1 MNADVSHQTQS
12 QTQQQTAHGAVD
24 QDHGHVIAMPAP
36 THWPLV
42 MAVGLSLTLAGLV
55 TNAMIS
61 AIGVVMAIAG
71 AVGWFRDVLPHEA
84 HELLPVTAEEIAI
97 DRQGRRVAR
106 ADYGVGE
113 REQLP
118 AATYPISSGI
128 KGGFA
133 GGTVMIVLAEIY
145 GILRFHSIW
154 YVVNLLGGAGVA
166 GWNAP
171 TEQDLARFHLAA
183 TLIAIV
189 IHTASA
195 FLVGLL
201 YGALLPIMPRRPIL
215 LGGLIAPAL
224 WTGLL
229 HSILGLLNPFFDDH
243 INWYWF
249 ALSQVGFGIV
259 AGWVVTKQGRLK
271 SLRGAPLAVRMGVEV
286 AHPGQ
291 APPDTKP
298 GDGEGRP

>member
-1 MNADVSHQTQS
+1 MSIDVQHAPGQGP
-12 QTQQQTAHGAVD
+12 HGSEHASNV
-24 QDHGHVIAMPAP
+24 VAMPAP
-36 THWPLV
+36 TQWPLV
-42 MAVGLSLTLAGLV
+42 LAVGLTLLFAGLV

-61 AIGVVMAIAG
+61 ALGLVLAVAGV
-71 AVGWFRDVLPHEA
+71 VGWFHQVLPHEA
-84 HELLPVTAEEIAI
+84 HELVPVTDEEIAI
-97 DRQGRRVAR
+97 DREARRVTR
-106 ADYGVGE
+106 AEVFSGG
-113 REQLP
+113 RAQMPLR
-118 AATYPISSGI
+118 TYPISSGV

-145 GILRFHSIW
+145 GVLRFHSIW

-166 GWNAP
+166 GWNSP
-171 TEQDLARFHLAA
+171 TEHELASFHLAA

-189 IHTASA
+189 IHTASS

-201 YGALLPIMPRRPIL
+201 YGALLPIMPTRPIL

-229 HSILGLLNPFFDDH
+229 HSILGLLNPFFDNH

-259 AGWVVTKQGRLK
+259 AGWVVAKQGHIER
-271 SLRGAPLAVRMGVEV
+271 LRGVPLTVRLGVER
-286 AHPGQ
+286 P
-291 APPDTKP
+291 APPP
-298 GDGEGRP
+298 QDGEDHP